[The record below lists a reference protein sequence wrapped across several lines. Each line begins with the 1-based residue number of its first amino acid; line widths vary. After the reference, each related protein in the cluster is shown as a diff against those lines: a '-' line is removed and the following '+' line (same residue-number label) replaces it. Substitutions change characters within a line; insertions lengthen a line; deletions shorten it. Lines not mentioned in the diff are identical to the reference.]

1 MLPRFILI
9 EVDGVSVLPYP
20 LHRFR
25 INVAQRYSIIL
36 TASHHPESSFW
47 LRARMIAHCFA
58 NIPKDLEAEVRGI
71 IHYVSPSST
80 DKDPPPLPTTTS
92 WNEAMELECKD
103 LNTTELIPAVAM
115 EAPKADMMVRLRSNF
130 EIGGYALSRG
140 YFNSTSWRP
149 DPGAPT
155 LLQAIAGLSS
165 RNASFGT
172 SDIGGMMDKAFD
184 VKRQMVVKVDGLKTV
199 DVLIDN
205 FDDGNHPFHLHGYK
219 FWVLGQGR
227 GYFNMSTYESL
238 NTTNPLRRDTVTI
251 EQYGWVLIRFVADN
265 SGMWAFHCHIAWHLA
280 AGMLMQFLVGG
291 DVVGGWKIPEEVQ
304 GLCDNPERQRG
315 GGIPDEYFYHD

>member
-1 MLPRFILI
+1 
-9 EVDGVSVLPYP
+9 
-20 LHRFR
+20 
-25 INVAQRYSIIL
+25 
-36 TASHHPESSFW
+36 
-47 LRARMIAHCFA
+47 
-58 NIPKDLEAEVRGI
+58 
-71 IHYVSPSST
+71 
-80 DKDPPPLPTTTS
+80 
-92 WNEAMELECKD
+92 MELECKD
-103 LNTTELIPAVAM
+103 LDTTELVPAVAM
-115 EAPKADMMVRLRSNF
+115 EAPRADMMVRLRSNF

-149 DPGAPT
+149 NSGAPT
-155 LLQAIAGLSS
+155 LLQAIDGLSGG
-165 RNASFGT
+165 NVSFGE
-172 SDIGGMMDKAFD
+172 SDGGGVMDTAFD
-184 VKRQMVVKVDGLKTV
+184 VRREMVVKVDGLKTV

-291 DVVGGWKIPEEVQ
+291 DVVGGWTVPEEVR